1 MSRCLWC
8 GREYDICYSYGAGY
22 CSMKCS
28 EEADASRKREREYR
42 AEQRRQQEFEAEQRR
57 QQEFEAE
64 QRRQQELE
72 AQREAT
78 AHAAGYASYADY
90 DEAKSQDIDNR
101 VAKFKASDSVKT
113 NVDLGVIRNA
123 TSVDVKGVSEIEKK
137 RRLASFLVE
146 QTKNEDSFYPNKD
159 GDRSDSL
166 IYVSGSGIS
175 TWRNS
180 VSRKHDNQK
189 TKDEAKF
196 LLSAFKDLTGGI
208 EKTKG
213 LSQTIENELYTASVS
228 ETHVSLDLSLR
239 LVVDYLMTYS
249 EGVEDILEPA
259 LARWEKNQKDFHNK
273 KSFVQ
278 TLVGTLISACA
289 FALVLLT
296 NWHKAG
302 CFFALILSCI
312 GLDTLINATAYRKK
326 IWGSLFALVS
336 AAICGGMSLLLS
348 SSGHTVISFIMQCSA
363 LTSLLAFISSIAK
376 CKDVVFGLN
385 CKKIKDEYL
394 IKKYGHKGKKIT
406 KALYL
411 KGFGSPKYNN
421 EELAL
426 VWLPFLFAIPGYLIA
441 DFFTFDSL
449 FIGMGE
455 PETGSFMWAFIFIL
469 AGAFLSWVALSM
481 LANGGLLSDH
491 ELGLYDLRYSTN
503 SVDITCLIML
513 FFFTKIALQY
523 FLTGH
528 NVVGSVAAIGAV
540 VPLCK
545 FIHRRVTF
553 SKMTRKK

>member
-1 MSRCLWC
+1 MSRCQWC
-8 GREYDICYSYGAGY
+8 GREYDICYSYGAGF

-28 EEADASRKREREYR
+28 EEADASRKRDREYR
-42 AEQRRQQEFEAEQRR
+42 AEQRRQQEE
-57 QQEFEAE
+57 EAE

-90 DEAKSQDIDNR
+90 DDAKSQDIDNQ

-113 NVDLGVIRNA
+113 NVALGVIRNA

-146 QTKNEDSFYPNKD
+146 QTKDEDSFYPNKD
-159 GDRSDSL
+159 GNRSDSL
-166 IYVSGSGIS
+166 IYVSGSGVS
-175 TWRNS
+175 TWRDS
-180 VSRKHDNQK
+180 DSRKHKKADDRK

-196 LLSAFKDLTGGI
+196 LLSAFRDLTGGI
-208 EKTKG
+208 EKTKW
-213 LSQTIENELYTASVS
+213 LSHTIENELYTASVS
-228 ETHVSLDLSLR
+228 ETYVSQSLSLR

-302 CFFALILSCI
+302 CFFSLILSCV
-312 GLDTLINATAYRKK
+312 GLDTLINATKYRKK
-326 IWGSLFALVS
+326 LWGSLFALVS

-411 KGFGSPKYNN
+411 KGFGSPKNKT
-421 EELAL
+421 EDTEDL
-426 VWLPFLFAIPGYLIA
+426 VWMPFLFAIPGYLIA

-469 AGAFLSWVALSM
+469 AGAFLSWV
-481 LANGGLLSDH
+481 GLLSDH

-503 SVDITCLIML
+503 SVDIPCLIML

>member
-1 MSRCLWC
+1 MDFVSTCSWC
-8 GREYDICYSYGAGY
+8 GREFNTYHSYMGFY
-22 CSMKCS
+22 CSKKCY
-28 EEADASRKREREYR
+28 EEEKASRESREREREYR
-42 AEQRRQQEFEAEQRR
+42 AEQRR

-90 DEAKSQDIDNR
+90 DDAKSQDIDNQ
-101 VAKFKASDSVKT
+101 VAKFKASDSKEEQRAL
-113 NVDLGVIRNA
+113 NVIHNA
-123 TSVDVKGVSEIEKK
+123 TSVNVKGVSEIEKK

-146 QTKNEDSFYPNKD
+146 QTKDEDSFYPNKD
-159 GDRSDSL
+159 GDWSDTL
-166 IYVSGSGIS
+166 IYVSDSGVS
-175 TWRNS
+175 TWRDS
-180 VSRKHDNQK
+180 DRRKHKKADDQK

-196 LLSAFKDLTGGI
+196 LLSAFRDLTGGI
-208 EKTKG
+208 EKTKW
-213 LSQTIENELYTASVS
+213 LSHTIENELYTASVS
-228 ETHVSLDLSLR
+228 ETHVSQSLSLR

-312 GLDTLINATAYRKK
+312 GLATLINATDYRKK

-336 AAICGGMSLLLS
+336 ATICGGMSLLLS

-363 LTSLLAFISSIAK
+363 LTSLLAFIFSIAK
-376 CKDVVFGLN
+376 CKEVVFGLN
-385 CKKIKDEYL
+385 CKKVKDEYL

-406 KALYL
+406 QALYL
-411 KGFGSPKYNN
+411 KGFGSPEAGS
-421 EELAL
+421 EEF
-426 VWLPFLFAIPGYLIA
+426 VWLPFLVAIPGYLIA

-449 FIGMGE
+449 FFGMGE

-469 AGAFLSWVALSM
+469 AGVILSWAGIAVGAP
-481 LANGGLLSDH
+481 GLFND
-491 ELGLYDLRYSTN
+491 EKKLGTYNLRYSTN
-503 SVDITCLIML
+503 NVDISCLIML

>member
-1 MSRCLWC
+1 MEKCWWC
-8 GREYDICYSYGAGY
+8 GREYDICYGYGACY
-22 CSMKCS
+22 CSMKCY
-28 EEADASRKREREYR
+28 EEEKASRESREREREYR
-42 AEQRRQQEFEAEQRR
+42 AEQRR

-90 DEAKSQDIDNR
+90 DDAKSQDIDNR

-146 QTKNEDSFYPNKD
+146 QTKDEDSFYPNKY
-159 GDRSDSL
+159 GDWSDSL
-166 IYVSGSGIS
+166 IYVSGSGVS
-175 TWRNS
+175 TWRAS
-180 VSRKHDNQK
+180 DRRKHKKADDRK

-196 LLSAFKDLTGGI
+196 LLSAFRDLTGGI
-208 EKTKG
+208 EKTKW
-213 LSQTIENELYTASVS
+213 LSHTIENELYTASVS
-228 ETHVSLDLSLR
+228 ETHVSQSLSLR

-302 CFFALILSCI
+302 CFFALILSCV

-348 SSGHTVISFIMQCSA
+348 SSGHTVFSFIMQCSA

-411 KGFGSPKYNN
+411 KGFCSPKYNT
-421 EELAL
+421 EDL
-426 VWLPFLFAIPGYLIA
+426 VWVPFLFAIPGYLIA

-469 AGAFLSWVALSM
+469 AGAFLSWVALSG

-503 SVDITCLIML
+503 SVDIPCLIML

>member
-1 MSRCLWC
+1 MKMSRCQWC
-8 GREYDICYSYGAGY
+8 GREYDICYSYGAGF

-28 EEADASRKREREYR
+28 EEADASRKRDREYR
-42 AEQRRQQEFEAEQRR
+42 AEQRRQQEE
-57 QQEFEAE
+57 EAE

-90 DEAKSQDIDNR
+90 DDAKSQDIDNQ

-113 NVDLGVIRNA
+113 NVALGVIRNA

-146 QTKNEDSFYPNKD
+146 QTKDEDSFYPNKD
-159 GDRSDSL
+159 GNRSDSL
-166 IYVSGSGIS
+166 IYVSGSGVS
-175 TWRNS
+175 TWRDS
-180 VSRKHDNQK
+180 DSRKHKKADDRK

-196 LLSAFKDLTGGI
+196 LLSAFRDLTGGI
-208 EKTKG
+208 EKTKW
-213 LSQTIENELYTASVS
+213 LSHTIENELYTASVS
-228 ETHVSLDLSLR
+228 ETYVSQSLSLR

-302 CFFALILSCI
+302 CFFSLILSCV
-312 GLDTLINATAYRKK
+312 GLDTLINATKYRKK
-326 IWGSLFALVS
+326 LWGSLFALVS

-411 KGFGSPKYNN
+411 KGFGSPKNKT
-421 EELAL
+421 EDTEDL
-426 VWLPFLFAIPGYLIA
+426 VWMPFLFAIPGYLIA

-469 AGAFLSWVALSM
+469 AGAFLSWV
-481 LANGGLLSDH
+481 GLLSDH

-503 SVDITCLIML
+503 SVDIPCLIML

>member
-1 MSRCLWC
+1 MSRCQWC
-8 GREYDICYSYGAGY
+8 GREYDICYGYGAGF

-42 AEQRRQQEFEAEQRR
+42 AEQRRQQEE
-57 QQEFEAE
+57 EAE

-90 DEAKSQDIDNR
+90 DDAKSQDIDNQ

-146 QTKNEDSFYPNKD
+146 QTKDEDSFYPNKD
-159 GDRSDSL
+159 GDRDDSL

-175 TWRNS
+175 TWRDS
-180 VSRKHDNQK
+180 DRRKHKKADDRK

-196 LLSAFKDLTGGI
+196 LLSAFRDLTGGI
-208 EKTKG
+208 EKTTG
-213 LSQTIENELYTASVS
+213 LSQTIENELYTASVRA
-228 ETHVSLDLSLR
+228 TYVSLDLSLR

-312 GLDTLINATAYRKK
+312 GLAKLINATAYRKK
-326 IWGSLFALVS
+326 NLGLP
-336 AAICGGMSLLLS
+336 ICGGMSLLLS

-411 KGFGSPKYNN
+411 KGFGAPKDDN
-421 EELAL
+421 EDL